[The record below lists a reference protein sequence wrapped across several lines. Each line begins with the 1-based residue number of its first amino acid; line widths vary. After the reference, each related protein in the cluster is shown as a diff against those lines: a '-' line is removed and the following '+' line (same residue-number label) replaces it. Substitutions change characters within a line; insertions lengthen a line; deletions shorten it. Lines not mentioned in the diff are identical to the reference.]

1 MGGLSLLNAVA
12 GAASERLPLIV
23 ITGVRREGRREEMGK
38 VLAAQSD
45 PLPTGTSSVLRRGLG
60 LSDSRATHPPPRL
73 GARSKVGRSCKKAH
87 LVYIPPPRPLSQG
100 PNSNDWGT
108 NRILHHTIG
117 ADDFDQESKAF
128 APFCAKT
135 VRIHTLEDAHW
146 QLDDGIA
153 TALRESR

>member
-1 MGGLSLLNAVA
+1 MGL
-12 GAASERLPLIV
+12 ERLA
-23 ITGVRREGRREEMGK
+23 R
-38 VLAAQSD
+38 
-45 PLPTGTSSVLRRGLG
+45 
-60 LSDSRATHPPPRL
+60 HPPPSAPWVPA
-73 GARSKVGRSCKKAH
+73 ARWGAH
-87 LVYIPPPRPLSQG
+87 LQKSAPRIKSPSPSLRPLSQG

>member
-1 MGGLSLLNAVA
+1 MGL
-12 GAASERLPLIV
+12 ERLA
-23 ITGVRREGRREEMGK
+23 R
-38 VLAAQSD
+38 
-45 PLPTGTSSVLRRGLG
+45 
-60 LSDSRATHPPPRL
+60 HPPASAPWVPA
-73 GARSKVGRSCKKAH
+73 ARWGAH
-87 LVYIPPPRPLSQG
+87 LQKSAPRIKSPSPSLRPLSQG